1 MRWVLDL
8 SLEEEEVLDS
18 LQTSTL
24 NPVFECLL
32 HSPVG
37 HLSPAG
43 DPGDISTTAQCP
55 LAPGKSKDRVSLLSL
70 QPPMA
75 HLVSDFE
82 PSLADQHAVLS
93 TEPVCHGWFSAV
105 LVSSLPSGHK
115 LV

>member
-1 MRWVLDL
+1 MRWAFDL

-18 LQTSTL
+18 LQNSTL
-24 NPVFECLL
+24 SPVVECL

-43 DPGDISTTAQCP
+43 DPSDVSTTAQCP

-93 TEPVCHGWFSAV
+93 TEPVCHGRFSAV